1 MARSSK
7 NKPVP
12 AKARV
17 KVFTEMGKWCLFEIK
32 GLKEG
37 TVLSGIFNPINKAFD
52 FKWKGEDAMLWI
64 GANAELVEIQK
75 PVSNK

>member
-1 MARSSK
+1 MAQSI
-7 NKPVP
+7 NNNPIP

-17 KVFTEMGKWCLFEIK
+17 KVFTEMGKWCLTEIR

-37 TVLSGIFNPINKAFD
+37 KVLSGIYNPINKAFD

-64 GANAELVEIQK
+64 GENAELVSANRKTKQ
-75 PVSNK
+75 